1 MKKRLT
7 KVHKIT
13 NRSPNKRPTQK
24 IKLVKSIYIKV
35 PTHLLL
41 VSMIKC
47 KLLGTVGLG

>member
-1 MKKRLT
+1 MKKLT

-13 NRSPNKRPTQK
+13 HRSPNKRPTQK
-24 IKLVKSIYIKV
+24 IKLRESIYTKV

-41 VSMIKC
+41 VSMVKC